1 MTLTLGGHR
10 TGSAGLA
17 VTKPIIRPIKIPA
30 TSAQTASQSGLARDA
45 HSPVVSCHL
54 HRKYSAV
61 IAHLAPVYER
71 IEVIQETGTNEQQT
85 TVAGS
90 DVTVIGGGLAGMAA
104 CIHLAKAG
112 LRVLCIDAGGIE
124 NDAVGES
131 LDWSAPGLLADFGLT
146 MDRLIEEKIATYK
159 RHVTLKLGDG
169 CDQSYIPGEWLGRP
183 PFNIEL
189 RTLHVDR
196 NQLNRQLREMVLSCG
211 VTLLEDRVVAVETN
225 GRRVEAVTTQLGKRI
240 SSPWF
245 IDASGSAA
253 SLFARAFQLPTYEAG
268 PRKVAIW
275 GYFPVTTPVE
285 GTTLYSDGVKPP
297 YMEWV
302 WEIPINPDTIS
313 VGYVAAAETI
323 KVQRQQGE
331 TVEAIYREKLGRFPR
346 FESLLRAVPA
356 TAPAVTSFICRMHG
370 RIAGPNWLIA
380 GEAAAMVDPMTAN
393 GVTAAL
399 RHAAEASRLLIA
411 SRGRKRIPW
420 LAAAMYSRRILDL
433 AMFFNYGIERVI
445 YESPVRN
452 RIGVLKAGDV
462 YTVPAWS
469 LNSIYSRLQPRGLL
483 KTLLFC
489 SLLNFSRL
497 GIGLFY
503 RFCKWQQPA
512 GEAAA

>member
-1 MTLTLGGHR
+1 M
-10 TGSAGLA
+10 
-17 VTKPIIRPIKIPA
+17 
-30 TSAQTASQSGLARDA
+30 LAR
-45 HSPVVSCHL
+45 VEFG
-54 HRKYSAV
+54 
-61 IAHLAPVYER
+61 ER
-71 IEVIQETGTNEQQT
+71 IEVIQQTGTLDQQSL
-85 TVAGS
+85 VAGN

-104 CIHLAKAG
+104 SIHLARAG
-112 LRVLCIDAGGIE
+112 FQVLCVDAGGIG
-124 NDAVGES
+124 NDAIGES

-183 PFNIEL
+183 PFNVEL

-225 GRRVEAVTTQLGKRI
+225 GRRVEALNTQLGKRI

-245 IDASGSAA
+245 IDASGSAS
-253 SLFARAFQLPTYEAG
+253 SLFARTFHLPTFETG

-275 GYFPVTTPVE
+275 GYFPVTTPGE
-285 GTTLYSDGVKPP
+285 GTTLYADGVKPT

-302 WEIPINPDTIS
+302 WEIPINPNTIS
-313 VGYVAAAETI
+313 VGYVATAETI
-323 KVQRQQGE
+323 KAGRQQGE
-331 TVEAIYREKLGRFPR
+331 TVEAILREKLSRFPR
-346 FESLLRAVPA
+346 FESLLPAVPSL
-356 TAPAVTSFICRMHG
+356 APSVTSFICRMHG
-370 RIAGPNWLIA
+370 RVAGPNWLIA

-399 RHAAEASRLLIA
+399 RHAAEASRLVIA
-411 SRGRKRIPW
+411 SRHRKRIPW

-445 YESPVRN
+445 YESPIRN
-452 RIGVLKAGDV
+452 RIGILKAADV

-469 LNSIYSRLQPRGLL
+469 LNSVYSRLRPRGAL

-489 SLLNFSRL
+489 SLLHLSRL
-497 GIGLFY
+497 GTFLFY
-503 RFCKWQQPA
+503 SFCKWRQPSRRA
-512 GEAAA
+512 SA

>member
-189 RTLHVDR
+189 RTLHVD
-196 NQLNRQLREMVLSCG
+196 
-211 VTLLEDRVVAVETN
+211 